1 MKPCLLHEWYGGDPA
16 GLYASRKW
24 NGARCLW
31 HDGRLWSR
39 GGFPIAAPAWFTRG
53 LPSAPLDGELVCGA
67 ESLPDMLR
75 VLALGE
81 RGDWRRVRFHV
92 FDMPL
97 ERLPFVK
104 RLARLEAL
112 PLPPVCRRVPHE
124 LIRDEAHLERY
135 AGRLE
140 GLGAEG
146 YVLRTARG
154 RYAFGWRTWGVM
166 KYRFAWAE
174 ISA

>member
-104 RLARLEAL
+104 RLARLE
-112 PLPPVCRRVPHE
+112 
-124 LIRDEAHLERY
+124 
-135 AGRLE
+135 